1 MAGNK
6 YYIAVLALILGAASV
21 GAAIFGSPSFCP
33 TAGQVQQAL
42 QNLQDGQYAQAER
55 EALAVT
61 VNTEGPNPRAWAIV
75 AAARQRSKDYPAAA
89 AAYRQFLSEADCPD
103 ARQFA
108 IEQIQACTMQA
119 QPLPAAPQT
128 APGKRLDAATL
139 GELAKVG
146 DRTYAES
153 TEHFVVRA
161 NNPQVAKLVAV
172 EAEVALDRICR
183 VILAGQDYPHSVTI
197 SVWPDAKAFHAN
209 AAAAPEWAGGGFSYS
224 SEKGLTTRRIDLTQ
238 RDAKGKFATVMLD
251 RVLPHE
257 MCHLVLKEL
266 FGDSHCP
273 LFLNEGLAMM
283 AESQVENSRVRLA
296 GKTIAGKALQRLDAI
311 CLAEQ
316 YNVEEPM
323 VFYAESYSFVE
334 FLHGR
339 LTGGQFRDLLANVQ
353 QGCTVADAV
362 QRSLYIPAAD
372 SFSADLANA
381 WEDHAIAQSQYIE
394 ALAAANAPAK

>member
-6 YYIAVLALILGAASV
+6 YHIAVFALVISAASV

-42 QNLQDGQYAQAER
+42 QDLQDGQYAQAQR

-61 VNTEGPNPRAWAIV
+61 NSTEEPNPRAWAIV
-75 AAARQRSKDYPAAA
+75 AAARQRSKNYPAAV
-89 AAYRQFLSEADCPD
+89 AAYRQFLCEADCPD

-108 IEQIQACTMQA
+108 VEQIQACTTQA
-119 QPLPAAPQT
+119 QALATPPKAPS
-128 APGKRLDAATL
+128 KRLDAIAL
-139 GELAKVG
+139 ADLAKVSN
-146 DRTYAES
+146 RTYAES
-153 TEHFVVRA
+153 SEHFVVRA

-197 SVWPDAKAFHAN
+197 NVWSDMRTFHAN
-209 AAAAPEWAGGGFSYS
+209 ATEAPEWAGGGFSYS
-224 SEKGLTTRRIDLTQ
+224 SDKGLITRRINLTQ
-238 RDAKGKFATVMLD
+238 RDAKGRFATVMLD

-266 FGDSHCP
+266 FGDSQCP

-283 AESQVENSRVRLA
+283 AESEVENSRVRLA
-296 GKTIAGKALQRLDAI
+296 GQTVAGKALQHLETI
-311 CLAEQ
+311 CLAQQ
-316 YNVEEPM
+316 YNVQEPV

-339 LTGGQFRDLLANVQ
+339 LTSQQFRDFLGNIQ

-362 QRSLYIPAAD
+362 QRSLYMPAAD
-372 SFSADLANA
+372 SFTADLANA
-381 WEDHAIAQSQYIE
+381 WEDHAIAQSQYLE
-394 ALAAANAPAK
+394 ALAAAKTTAQ

>member
-6 YYIAVLALILGAASV
+6 YYIAVFALVVGAASV

-42 QNLQDGQYAQAER
+42 QSLQDGQYAQAQR
-55 EALAVT
+55 EALAVIGD
-61 VNTEGPNPRAWAIV
+61 TEGPNPRAWAIV
-75 AAARQRSKDYPAAA
+75 AAARQRSKDYTAAA

-108 IEQIQACTMQA
+108 VEQIQACTTQA
-119 QPLPAAPQT
+119 QPRPEPPKAPS
-128 APGKRLDAATL
+128 KRLSATAL
-139 GELAKVG
+139 ADLAKVS

-153 TEHFVVRA
+153 SEHFVVRA
-161 NNPQVAKLVAV
+161 NNPRVAKLVAV

-197 SVWPDAKAFHAN
+197 SVWPDTKTFHAN
-209 AAAAPEWAGGGFSYS
+209 AADAPEWAGGGFSYS
-224 SEKGLTTRRIDLTQ
+224 SANGLVTRRIDLTQ
-238 RDAKGKFATVMLD
+238 RDAKGGFATVMLD

-266 FGDSHCP
+266 FGDTHCP

-283 AESQVENSRVRLA
+283 AESEVENSRVRLA
-296 GKTIAGKALQRLDAI
+296 GRTVAGNALQRLETI
-311 CLAEQ
+311 CIAQQ
-316 YNVEEPM
+316 YNVEEPI

-339 LTGGQFRDLLANVQ
+339 LSGQQFRDLLANVQ
-353 QGCTVADAV
+353 QGCPVADAV
-362 QRSLYIPAAD
+362 QRSLYMPAAD

-381 WEDHAIAQSQYIE
+381 WEDHAIAQSQYLE
-394 ALAAANAPAK
+394 ALAADKTTAQ